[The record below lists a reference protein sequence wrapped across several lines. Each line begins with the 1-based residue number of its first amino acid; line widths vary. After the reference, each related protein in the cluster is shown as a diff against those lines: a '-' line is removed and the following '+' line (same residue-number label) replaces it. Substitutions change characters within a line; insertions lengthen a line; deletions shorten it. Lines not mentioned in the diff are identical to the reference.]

1 MQTEINTKEMGGRPK
16 PTPSSWHL
24 PQPRSFAVIS
34 SSAIGRR
41 VTRIEQSSC
50 ELRGL
55 ALAGDSAEA
64 EPMSASI
71 KFRQPVTSKK
81 ACGAELTCMESL
93 LTAP

>member
-1 MQTEINTKEMGGRPK
+1 MGWRRGGGGRAVQTEINTKEMGGRPK

-24 PQPRSFAVIS
+24 PQRSFAVIS

-64 EPMSASI
+64 EPMSASSSGSQY
-71 KFRQPVTSKK
+71 KQEGLRR
-81 ACGAELTCMESL
+81 
-93 LTAP
+93 